1 MILVAGGTGTLGS
14 RIVGRLVA
22 DGTPVRVLTRAAER
36 AAALARADVAI
47 GDVRDL
53 TSLSSAMRGV
63 HTVVSAVQ
71 GFAGVEPVGGKAV
84 DRDGNQNLVRA
95 AVEAGVRRFVLVSAS
110 GAAPDSALDLRRFKF
125 EAEQAVRASGL
136 EWCIVRPTVFLETW
150 LWLLGEMAET
160 KGSIMLFGRGEN
172 PINFVSA
179 DDVAALAVLAC
190 DSEVARGAALEIGG
204 PEDITLSDLA
214 SRVLAGR
221 GRAVKVRHVPLLVP
235 RLVSVVAAPVKPT
248 IASIARFGVVMDT
261 MDMTLGHDSA
271 RAAFPDLPL
280 TTLDAVLAR
289 GAASSA

>member
-22 DGTPVRVLTRAAER
+22 DGTPIRVLTRSAER
-36 AAALARADVAI
+36 AAALAGVDVAI
-47 GDVRDL
+47 GDVRNL

-71 GFAGVEPVGGKAV
+71 GFAGVEPGGAKAV

-95 AVEAGVRRFVLVSAS
+95 AVEAEVRRFVLVSAT

-136 EWCIVRPTVFLETW
+136 EWCIVRPTVYLETW

-160 KGSIMLFGRGEN
+160 KGSVTLFGRGEN

-179 DDVAALAVLAC
+179 DDVAALVVRAC
-190 DSEVARGAALEIGG
+190 DSEGARGAVLEIGG

-214 SRVLAGR
+214 NRVIAR
-221 GRAVKVRHVPLLVP
+221 RERPVKVRRVPLLVP
-235 RLVSVVAAPVKPT
+235 RLVSLVTAPIKPT
-248 IASIARFGVVMDT
+248 IASLARSGVVMDT
-261 MDMTLGHDSA
+261 TDMTLGHDSA
-271 RAAFPDLPL
+271 RAAFPDLPM
-280 TTLDAVLAR
+280 TTLDTVVAR
-289 GAASSA
+289 DAASSS